1 MNRQFSQRWHRCV
14 QASAAVDQLF
24 VSRLLSVEAPF
35 SSLAQS
41 RCGSI
46 NGVKKL
52 HSTAETV
59 CCLRIT
65 PQLNLYLYRPHG
77 SNLACS

>member
-24 VSRLLSVEAPF
+24 VSRLLSVQAPF

-41 RCGSI
+41 VPR
-46 NGVKKL
+46 L
-52 HSTAETV
+52 ALPQWPRRSTAP
-59 CCLRIT
+59 L
-65 PQLNLYLYRPHG
+65 
-77 SNLACS
+77 LAFGGAATLAMRVESI